1 MTESQAEEILQNT
14 LIQQYISNLQFLKEK
29 DFELFNKINLLS
41 NMIDEGIYQERFALE
56 FIKENGEFDILN
68 LETNEYFYARNAK
81 LINHHLLKNADFSKK
96 FTFSNFI
103 DNLYLKR
110 DKDIEISDSIY
121 KVLDNVSLNNMSEF
135 TTIWGDGYED
145 NKEFLEIDKY
155 FFFGNYLGTHLKEF
169 QLKMKFKCCFIYEPN
184 LEIFRLSLFITDYKS
199 LNDKSEIIFSIMDE
213 DKDFIE
219 KVNAF
224 LSSIYIYSN
233 YNIKNCQIIEVKQD
247 LIHKIFNE
255 LYISNNATYDY
266 AKMLYINYFLTT
278 KHINKYKI
286 LTTRNKSINF
296 SISDDKPVLLIA
308 AGPSLGKNIK
318 WIKENQNK
326 FVIVAIGAVYK
337 KLFDNDII
345 PDIVTT
351 VDPQYKVLDTT
362 HFNEEDVKLLKD
374 TIVLASINTPT
385 KILSRFNQDK
395 LYLFEI
401 GDSFKNNSMAYSGL
415 SIGETTLFILLDM
428 GIKSI
433 YLIGTDLAFDEKS
446 GLSHFEGYV
455 NKKNDF
461 QSDTSKFD
469 EVLSTGKSS
478 VKEFIQVKGNKKEK
492 VVTNR
497 MFALSINQYVRII
510 NHFKKENQKIYN
522 LCEDG
527 AYIEG
532 TIVENNLN
540 INLNEEFSKKFL
552 FENFEKISE
561 FGLTSLEQKE
571 VDKNLLKVKKVIK
584 VLNEEFLKNN
594 SSNLLEFNNKIVS
607 FIKVANKNVDKI
619 FIKIILSYFN
629 FVIPYIYYS
638 LNDAKLESKLK
649 KNNLKQ
655 TEKILN
661 KQLKNLIEI
670 YESYL
675 LEIKKG

>member
-14 LIQQYISNLQFLKEK
+14 LIQQYFSNLEFLKEQ
-29 DFELFNKINLLS
+29 DLELFNKINLLS
-41 NMIDEGIYQERFALE
+41 NMIDEGLYEERFALE
-56 FIKENGEFDILN
+56 FVKENGEFDILN

-81 LINHHLLKNADFSKK
+81 LVNHHLLNNTDFSKK
-96 FTFSNFI
+96 FTFCNFN
-103 DNLYLKR
+103 DNLYFKR
-110 DKDIEISDSIY
+110 DKNIEISNSIY
-121 KVLDNVSLNNMSEF
+121 NILDNLLANNISEF
-135 TTIWGDGYED
+135 TNIWGNGYDE

-155 FFFGNYLGTHLKEF
+155 FFFGNYLGTHLKDF
-169 QLKMKFKCCFIYEPN
+169 QAKMKFKCCFIFEPN
-184 LEIFRLSLFITDYKS
+184 LEIFRLSLFTTDYKS
-199 LNDKSEIIFSIMDE
+199 LNSKSKIIFSIMDE

-219 KVNAF
+219 KVNTF
-224 LSSIYIYSN
+224 LSTMYIYSN
-233 YNIKNCQIIEVKQD
+233 YNIKNCQIIQVEKD

-255 LYISNNATYDY
+255 LYLSNGATYDY
-266 AKMLYINYFLTT
+266 AKMLYINYFFMA

-286 LTTRNKSINF
+286 LTTKNKNIDF
-296 SISDDKPVLLIA
+296 SISNDKPVLLIA
-308 AGPSLGKNIK
+308 AGPSFGKNIK
-318 WIKENQNK
+318 WIKENQNR
-326 FVIVAIGAVYK
+326 FIIVAIGAVYK
-337 KLFDNDII
+337 KLFDNGIS

-351 VDPQYKVLDTT
+351 VDPQYEILDRT
-362 HFNEEDVKLLKD
+362 HFNKEDVKLLKD

-385 KILSRFNQDK
+385 RILNRFNQDK

-415 SIGETTLFILLDM
+415 SIGETALFILLDM
-428 GIKSI
+428 GIQSI

-455 NKKNDF
+455 NKRNDF
-461 QSDTSKFD
+461 QSDSSKFD

-478 VKEFIQVKGNKKEK
+478 VKEFIQVKGNNKEK
-492 VVTNR
+492 VITNR

-532 TIVENNLN
+532 TILINHLN
-540 INLNEEFSKKFL
+540 INFEKEFPKEFL
-552 FENFEKISE
+552 FNNFEKTSE
-561 FGLTSLEQKE
+561 FGLTLMEKNE
-571 VDKNLLKVKKVIK
+571 LDKNLLNVTKVKK
-584 VLNEEFLKNN
+584 FLDEQFSKNN

-607 FIKVANKNVDKI
+607 FINITNKNVDKI
-619 FIKIILSYFN
+619 FIKIIMSYFN
-629 FVIPYIYYS
+629 VVIPYIYYS

-661 KQLKNLIEI
+661 KQLKNLMEI

-675 LEIKKG
+675 IEIKKG